1 MSTFSLYLVGFL
13 VFAAGLAIAAHLVGV
28 PPIWIGVGVII
39 LVGLG
44 ILTGVGKTRTKDESP
59 E

>member
-13 VFAAGLAIAAHLVGV
+13 VFTAGLAIAAYLLGV
-28 PPIWIGVGVII
+28 PAMWIGVGAIV

-44 ILTGVGKTRTKDESP
+44 ILTGVGKTRAKDTGEA
-59 E
+59 